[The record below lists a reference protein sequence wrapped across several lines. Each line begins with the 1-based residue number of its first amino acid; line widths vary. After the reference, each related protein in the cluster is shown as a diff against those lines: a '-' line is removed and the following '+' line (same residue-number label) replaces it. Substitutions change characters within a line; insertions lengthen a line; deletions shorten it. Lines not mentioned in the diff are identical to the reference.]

1 MKSHRSTLLQPSTLM
16 RGHLT
21 SSESFSKRVRNV
33 RNGQGHDLNRMSNVR
48 IAMIKGWDGGLAS
61 PRVAFAKR
69 ERRQRPGL
77 SGSRF
82 GPYRSD
88 RLLRRRKASD

>member
-33 RNGQGHDLNRMSNVR
+33 RNGPGHDLHRMSNVR

-61 PRVAFAKR
+61 PRRGFRGEGEASTPR
-69 ERRQRPGL
+69 LERFKVRTVEVGQVVKEEE
-77 SGSRF
+77 S
-82 GPYRSD
+82 
-88 RLLRRRKASD
+88 K

>member
-33 RNGQGHDLNRMSNVR
+33 RNSQGHDLSQMSNVR

-61 PRVAFAKR
+61 PRRGFRGEGDASTPR
-69 ERRQRPGL
+69 LERFKVRTVQVGQVVKEEE
-77 SGSRF
+77 S
-82 GPYRSD
+82 
-88 RLLRRRKASD
+88 K

>member
-33 RNGQGHDLNRMSNVR
+33 RNSQGHDLSQMSNVR
-48 IAMIKGWDGGLAS
+48 IGMIKGWDGGLAS
-61 PRVAFAKR
+61 PRRGFRGEGEASTPR
-69 ERRQRPGL
+69 LERFKVRTVQVGQVVKEEE
-77 SGSRF
+77 S
-82 GPYRSD
+82 
-88 RLLRRRKASD
+88 K

>member
-61 PRVAFAKR
+61 PRRGFRGEGEASTPR
-69 ERRQRPGL
+69 LERFKVRTVQVGQVVKEEE
-77 SGSRF
+77 S
-82 GPYRSD
+82 
-88 RLLRRRKASD
+88 K